1 MPRTRAKPKPPL
13 TEAELANWKL
23 LEAFQRRLRP
33 LLEQAPASATEQD
46 PRRKLFSSEY
56 FSMLLFGMLNPV
68 LKTTRALCAASALPR
83 MQQEV
88 CGDEVSLASFSDM
101 QHVVDPELLAGLL
114 RSLAAEAVPVFGDEE
129 VRKHV
134 KELVANDGTLLPALP
149 RMAWA
154 LWQDSQHRAAK
165 LHLEFSVW
173 RDVPVEATVT
183 EGKRCERAVWRA
195 KLRAGVCYVNDRYY
209 GQDYGLINEVQAL
222 GASHVLRLCKNAVCT
237 PLEAARE
244 LTKADHAQ
252 GVVADTVVRLGSG
265 SHGPTGRLVRVEAD
279 EHVFLLF
286 TNLREAPAELIALIY
301 RYRWRVELFFK
312 WLKCILGCRHWLA
325 ASRAGVTS
333 QIYCALIAAVLLVLW
348 TGRKPTKR
356 QWESLQ
362 MYWMGWSGEDDL
374 ARSFAAKKSR

>member
-1 MPRTRAKPKPPL
+1 MPRTRAKTKQPL
-13 TEAELANWKL
+13 SEADLANWKL
-23 LEAFQRRLRP
+23 LEVFQRRLQP
-33 LLEQAPASATEQD
+33 LLEAAPTSATEQD
-46 PRRKLFSSEY
+46 PRRKLFCSEY
-56 FSMLLFGMLNPV
+56 FSLLLFGMLNPV

-83 MQQEV
+83 MQREV

-114 RSLAAEAVPVFGDEE
+114 RSLAAEAGPVIGE
-129 VRKHV
+129 VRVREHV
-134 KELVANDGTLLPALP
+134 AELVAVDGTLLPALP
-149 RMAWA
+149 RVAWA

-183 EGKRCERAVWRA
+183 EGKRCERAVWRD
-195 KLRAGVCYVNDRYY
+195 KLRAGVCFVNDRHYS
-209 GQDYGLINEVQAL
+209 QDYGLIKQVQAI
-222 GASHVLRLCKNAVCT
+222 GASHVLRLCHNAVCT
-237 PLEAARE
+237 PLEPARE
-244 LTKADHAQ
+244 LTKADHDQ

-265 SHGPTGRLVRVEAD
+265 ADGPKGRLVRIESD
-279 EHVFLLF
+279 GHVFLLF
-286 TNLREAPAELIALIY
+286 TNLQDAPAELIALIY
-301 RYRWRVELFFK
+301 RYRWRIELFFK

-325 ASRAGVTS
+325 TSRAGVTS

-362 MYWMGWSGEDDL
+362 MYWMGWSGPDDL
-374 ARSFAAKKSR
+374 ERSFVTKKRQ